1 MLLGSGG
8 RGRGRGSGGPI
19 GLLISGV
26 TSGVGLVS
34 EVKAYK
40 KAKKEALKEHEEHG
54 DREEAHSSNDSR
66 HVSRSRSP
74 RPLADDNHQQ
84 RDIDLH
90 ELHSSLPENTSPYSS
105 EAPPSYDPSHHGE
118 EDGYFGNENRS
129 PYLDERGNLEA
140 ESSNTSLRDAE
151 HSLNPAQDAIE
162 RTWQLDEAQ
171 EAAVEQLETT
181 KPRKSKKGV
190 VNPDK
195 VITAFLERV
204 QPHGIESMNYRP
216 GKLTHPVAIPQRRP
230 KSKDRGFVGAYA
242 PELGNVGID
251 QKSWLDFLETL
262 TEASLANPWI
272 NAINLA
278 GLAASPLPTLA
289 SQAISIALLV
299 STSIAMEVQTR
310 YR

>member
-1 MLLGSGG
+1 
-8 RGRGRGSGGPI
+8 
-19 GLLISGV
+19 
-26 TSGVGLVS
+26 
-34 EVKAYK
+34 
-40 KAKKEALKEHEEHG
+40 
-54 DREEAHSSNDSR
+54 
-66 HVSRSRSP
+66 
-74 RPLADDNHQQ
+74 
-84 RDIDLH
+84 
-90 ELHSSLPENTSPYSS
+90 
-105 EAPPSYDPSHHGE
+105 
-118 EDGYFGNENRS
+118 
-129 PYLDERGNLEA
+129 
-140 ESSNTSLRDAE
+140 
-151 HSLNPAQDAIE
+151 LNPAQDAIE

-204 QPHGIESMNYRP
+204 QPHGIESMHYHP